1 VLLSFPT
8 EDSFPGRLDKSGAVY
23 LSSLPPPVDESERR
37 WAIRIPSVVLGG
49 SLVLLLAAVGV
60 YLFIFPLV
68 TTTPSDQA
76 KSRAGQTAARTTYPA
91 TSSPAL
97 MPEAAPLP
105 VKVATV
111 VKGDLVMTLKS
122 PGEAYTEKRT
132 VLKSE
137 VGGVVR
143 DLYAGEGRHVREGD
157 LLVELDDRE
166 CRLALEKLEAQR
178 LRFLSELFL
187 ERQFSVTEAPPSQ
200 AVVDKLAKAQAD
212 HVRMLEAFKSGVAS
226 QAALE
231 KAQAALELALIEA
244 GRKKDEVQ
252 AATKGLT
259 QAEVDVKIAR
269 LDLEKTRIRAPFT
282 GIVTDLKLSPKER
295 IDPGRE
301 LFTLVDI
308 SRIKVKAK
316 VLESEV
322 AKVVAGREVDLR
334 FSAFPGR
341 TFRGRIE
348 AVSPVINAEDKTC
361 GVYVAMDNPA
371 EDIKPGM
378 HAEVEFPTEIF
389 SGRLLVPQQAIVVR
403 GGRKLVFA
411 VEGDT
416 AKWRYVEVGLENE
429 RFAEVLPGKG
439 PGWGVSAGDT
449 VIVEGHITLAH
460 DTKVSIVQ

>member
-1 VLLSFPT
+1 MRIPKAVLGGFLVLVLVAAGVYFLV
-8 EDSFPGRLDKSGAVY
+8 LDKSPAKPAGEAGAAPAAA
-23 LSSLPPPVDESERR
+23 SSAE
-37 WAIRIPSVVLGG
+37 PS
-49 SLVLLLAAVGV
+49 
-60 YLFIFPLV
+60 P
-68 TTTPSDQA
+68 DQ
-76 KSRAGQTAARTTYPA
+76 KV
-91 TSSPAL
+91 
-97 MPEAAPLP
+97 EAAPLP
-105 VKVATV
+105 VKVDKAFL
-111 VKGDLVMTLKS
+111 GDLIMTLKS
-122 PGEAYTEKRT
+122 PGEAYTEKRIAM
-132 VLKSE
+132 KAE
-137 VGGVVR
+137 VGGTVKN
-143 DLYAGEGRHVREGD
+143 LSASEGRHVREGD

-166 CRLALEKLEAQR
+166 YRLNLERLEAQR
-178 LRFLSELFL
+178 LRYLSELFL
-187 ERQFSVTEAPPSQ
+187 DRQFSVTEEPPSQ
-200 AVVDKLAKAQAD
+200 AVADKVARAQTDYDRAAEGFKA
-212 HVRMLEAFKSGVAS
+212 GVAS
-226 QAALE
+226 QADLE

-269 LDLEKTRIRAPFT
+269 LALEKTRIRAPFS
-282 GIVTDLKLSPKER
+282 GVVTDVKLSPKER

-322 AKVVAGREVDLR
+322 GKVVAGREVDLR

-341 TFRGRIE
+341 SFRGRIE
-348 AVSPVINAEDKTC
+348 AVSPVISAEDKTC
-361 GVYVAMDNPA
+361 GVYVAMDNPS
-371 EDIKPGM
+371 EEIKPGM

-389 SGRLLVPQQAIVVR
+389 TGRLLVPQQAILVR

-416 AKWRYVEVGLENE
+416 AKWRYIEVGLENE
-429 RFAEVLPGKG
+429 RFAEVLPGKE
-439 PGWGVSAGDT
+439 PGWGVAAGDT

>member
-1 VLLSFPT
+1 M
-8 EDSFPGRLDKSGAVY
+8 
-23 LSSLPPPVDESERR
+23 
-37 WAIRIPSVVLGG
+37 RIPKPVLGG
-49 SLVLLLAAVGV
+49 FLVLILVAAGV
-60 YLFIFPLV
+60 YFLILDKRP
-68 TTTPSDQA
+68 A
-76 KSRAGQTAARTTYPA
+76 KPAGEAGAAPA
-91 TSSPAL
+91 ASSAESSPDQKV
-97 MPEAAPLP
+97 EAAPLP
-105 VKVATV
+105 VKVSKAFL
-111 VKGDLVMTLKS
+111 GDLVMTLKS
-122 PGEAYTEKRT
+122 PGEAYTEKRIAM
-132 VLKSE
+132 KAE
-137 VGGVVR
+137 VGGTVKN
-143 DLYAGEGRHVREGD
+143 LTASEGRHVREGD

-166 CRLALEKLEAQR
+166 YRLNLERLEAQR
-178 LRFLSELFL
+178 LRYLSELFL
-187 ERQFSVTEAPPSQ
+187 DRQFSVTEEPPSQ
-200 AVVDKLAKAQAD
+200 AIADKVARAQVDYDRAAEGFKA
-212 HVRMLEAFKSGVAS
+212 GVAS
-226 QAALE
+226 QTELE

-269 LDLEKTRIRAPFT
+269 LNLEKTRIRAPFA
-282 GIVTDLKLSPKER
+282 GVVTDVKLSPKER

-322 AKVVAGREVDLR
+322 GKVVAGREVDLR

-341 TFRGRIE
+341 TFKGRIE
-348 AVSPVINAEDKTC
+348 AVSPVISAEDKTC
-361 GVYVAMDNPA
+361 GVYVTMDNPS
-371 EDIKPGM
+371 EEIKPGM

-389 SGRLLVPQQAIVVR
+389 AGRLLVPQQAILVR

-416 AKWRYVEVGLENE
+416 AKWRYIEVGLENE
-429 RFAEVLPGKG
+429 RFAEVLPGKE